1 MSKFRSVW
9 QDIRECFVRADAGW
23 RKGILREYV
32 KEGIMESSI
41 EVLMAAEEKMD
52 KCVEFLHHDL
62 SGLRTGKAS
71 PSLVENITVEYYGTA
86 ARLRDIANIST
97 PEPRLLVVSPFDPSS
112 LGAIEKAI
120 GAANIGITPLSDGR
134 LIRVPIPEL
143 SEQRRKD
150 LAKVASRA
158 TEEQRVAVRNVRRDA
173 NELLKTLEKSGKITE
188 DDLAQSLEEVQKL
201 TDAHIK
207 KMDGMLAA
215 KEKEVLVV

>member
-1 MSKFRSVW
+1 
-9 QDIRECFVRADAGW
+9 
-23 RKGILREYV
+23 
-32 KEGIMESSI
+32 MESSI
-41 EVLMAAEEKMD
+41 EVLMSAEEKMD
-52 KCVEFLHHDL
+52 KCVEFLHHEL

-120 GAANIGITPLSDGR
+120 SAANIGITPISDGR

-158 TEEQRVAVRNVRRDA
+158 TEEQRIAVRNVRRDA
-173 NELLKTLEKSGKITE
+173 NELLKALQKTGKITE
-188 DDLAQSLEEVQKL
+188 DDRDQSLEEVQKL
-201 TDAHIK
+201 TDNHTQ
-207 KMDGMLAA
+207 KMDAMLAA
-215 KEKEVLVV
+215 KEKEVLTV